1 MTKNVHYLKVSQN
14 LVYKMLLL
22 SFTAAKAVGTIINL
36 KLLEKKRAVVLLL
49 WYSSIHCLLFKIMAK
64 LAP

>member
-36 KLLEKKRAVVLLL
+36 KLLVKKE
-49 WYSSIHCLLFKIMAK
+49 LLFSYYGTPQYTVCYSK
-64 LAP
+64 

>member
-22 SFTAAKAVGTIINL
+22 PFTAAKAVGTIINL
-36 KLLEKKRAVVLLL
+36 KLLGEKKSCCSLIRVLLNT
-49 WYSSIHCLLFKIMAK
+49 LFVIQNNG
-64 LAP
+64 